1 MTECVP
7 RTFLSRVVV
16 LGQCGG
22 STISLHS
29 ATRSSLLWL
38 VWIIVIIVAF
48 HLKINMLMTGYVGIN
63 VMSRQP
69 RLKHGDL

>member
-7 RTFLSRVVV
+7 RTFLSHVVV
-16 LGQCGG
+16 FGQCGG

-29 ATRSSLLWL
+29 ATRSSSLLL
-38 VWIIVIIVAF
+38 
-48 HLKINMLMTGYVGIN
+48 LMTGYVGIN